1 MNTSMTTPP
10 RMRTIRQ
17 TARETGFPE
26 YALRRLV
33 RENLIVHVHCGSKV
47 LVNLD
52 QFIAFLNG
60 EGEQHDKI

>member
-1 MNTSMTTPP
+1 
-10 RMRTIRQ
+10 MRTIRQ

-33 RENLIVHVHCGSKV
+33 KERKIVYVMCGTKV

-52 QFIAFLNG
+52 LFIAYLNG
-60 EGEQHDKI
+60 EAVQK